1 MTRSSPIS
9 TGAGAVEIR
18 KVVPLDRGRWL
29 RADGLLRENDVVV
42 DRWDLLHLLYGLS
55 EPAGERDAAEL
66 EDVVTRVMAAMRA
79 LPAKA
84 PIEVKAPRRQ
94 R

>member
-1 MTRSSPIS
+1 MTRPSPIS

-18 KVVPLDRGRWL
+18 KVGV
-29 RADGLLRENDVVV
+29 LRENDVVV

-55 EPAGERDAAEL
+55 APGTERDAAEL

-79 LPAKA
+79 LPPKA